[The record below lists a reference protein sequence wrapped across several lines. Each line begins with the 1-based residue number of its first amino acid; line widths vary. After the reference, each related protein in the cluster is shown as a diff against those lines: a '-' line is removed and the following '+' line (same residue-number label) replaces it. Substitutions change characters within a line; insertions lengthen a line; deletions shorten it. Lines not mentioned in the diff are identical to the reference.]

1 MIDKSIHNLLDS
13 ISDTGLLALVKI
25 NPAEANHL
33 LCHTTNQGYAGTID
47 FA

>member
-1 MIDKSIHNLLDS
+1 MIDKSIHNLFDS

-25 NPAEANHL
+25 NPAQAKSFF
-33 LCHTTNQGYAGTID
+33 CHTTNQGYAGTID